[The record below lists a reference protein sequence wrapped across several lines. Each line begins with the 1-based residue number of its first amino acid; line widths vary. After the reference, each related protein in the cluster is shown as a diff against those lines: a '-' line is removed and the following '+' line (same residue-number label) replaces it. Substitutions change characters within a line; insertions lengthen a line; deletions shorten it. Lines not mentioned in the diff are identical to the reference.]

1 MRGIVFDGK
10 TAQLRTDVEMR
21 DIGPGEVRVGIKAAG
36 LCHSDVSVINGTI
49 PFPPPV
55 VLGHEGA
62 GVVEAV
68 GEGVTR
74 LAVGDHVVL
83 STLGN
88 CGACGPCDMGKPTH
102 CRETAGKLKR
112 PFTVDGTKAFQ
123 FANTAAFAEST
134 LVPERQAVKIDS
146 SVPLEVASLIGCGVI
161 TGVGA
166 VINRA
171 RVEPGS
177 RVVVIGV
184 GGIGLNV
191 IQGARLVGAAQII
204 AVDANPDKVDLAAL
218 FGATDFVLAG
228 PDVDTVEAIKE
239 LSGGGVDYAF
249 ECVGA
254 PFLVRQAIDS
264 LDWGGTCV
272 ILGVPKFGSEVSV
285 MIAGLYN
292 DKTIMGCRYGAA
304 HPHHDFPMIVR
315 LYQQGKL
322 LLDELVTRTYP
333 VEDFAVALDDLH
345 EGRLARGVLTF

>member
-1 MRGIVFDGK
+1 MRGIVFDG
-10 TAQLRTDVEMR
+10 TSATLRTDVDVR
-21 DIGPGEVRVGIKAAG
+21 PIRPGEVRVAIKAAG

-62 GVVEAV
+62 GVIEEV
-68 GEGVTR
+68 GPGVSR

-88 CGACGPCDMGKPTH
+88 CGSCAACDLGRPTH
-102 CRETAGKLKR
+102 CRQTAGKLKA
-112 PFTVDGTKAFQ
+112 PFTVGGAKAFQ
-123 FANTAAFAEST
+123 FANTGAFAEST
-134 LVPERQAVKIDS
+134 VVSERQAVKIDAD
-146 SVPLEVASLIGCGVI
+146 VPLEVASLIGCGVI

-171 RVEPGS
+171 RVTPGAS
-177 RVVVIGV
+177 VAVIGV

-191 IQGARLVGAAQII
+191 IQGARLAGAGRII
-204 AVDANPDKVDLAAL
+204 AVDANPQKSDLAAQ
-218 FGATDFVLAG
+218 FGATDFIQAG
-228 PDVDTVEAIKE
+228 PDVDTVDAIKE
-239 LSGGGVDYAF
+239 LSAGGVDYAF

-254 PFLVRQAIDS
+254 PALVRQAIDS

-272 ILGVPKFGSEVSV
+272 ILGVPKLGSEVSV

-304 HPHHDFPMIVR
+304 HPQNDFPMIVD

-322 LLDELVTRTYP
+322 LLDELVTSTYP
-333 VEDFAVALDDLH
+333 VERFDDALTDLH
-345 EGRLARGVLTF
+345 DGKLARGVLNF